1 MQHIVMILP
10 IFLILTVPCAAFPEI
25 GDEFRATIE
34 SVQIR
39 DKSGSVIGSGDV
51 GETILIQ
58 SPITINKLD
67 GYDDTMQEYT
77 YYAQIKV
84 AEKDPHVQY
93 VGVYEGVLDTD
104 GTVTAWIMWTPEQ
117 AGLYYVETYV
127 WNGMEALTNPG
138 PVLLVLIN

>member
-1 MQHIVMILP
+1 MQHIAMILP

-67 GYDDTMQEYT
+67 GYDSEYT
-77 YYAQIKV
+77 STKLSTQSLFRHQALPRIHRRIV
-84 AEKDPHVQY
+84 HVDLFLQ
-93 VGVYEGVLDTD
+93 L
-104 GTVTAWIMWTPEQ
+104 
-117 AGLYYVETYV
+117 
-127 WNGMEALTNPG
+127 
-138 PVLLVLIN
+138 

>member
-1 MQHIVMILP
+1 MSFGLQLKAYR
-10 IFLILTVPCAAFPEI
+10 FET
-25 GDEFRATIE
+25 
-34 SVQIR
+34 R
-39 DKSGSVIGSGDV
+39 DGSVIGSGDV

>member
-1 MQHIVMILP
+1 MQHIAMILP

-93 VGVYEGVLDTD
+93 VGVYEGVLDEDRNSDCVDNVKKKT
-104 GTVTAWIMWTPEQ
+104 I
-117 AGLYYVETYV
+117 
-127 WNGMEALTNPG
+127 
-138 PVLLVLIN
+138 

>member
-1 MQHIVMILP
+1 MFHVQL
-10 IFLILTVPCAAFPEI
+10 FLKSEMSFGLQLKAYRFET
-25 GDEFRATIE
+25 
-34 SVQIR
+34 R
-39 DKSGSVIGSGDV
+39 DALSSEAGIPWERRYSS
-51 GETILIQ
+51 
-58 SPITINKLD
+58 SHPITINKLD

-104 GTVTAWIMWTPEQ
+104 GIVTLWTPEQ
-117 AGLYYVETYV
+117 AASDSIMWRRTYGTE
-127 WNGMEALTNPG
+127 WRLTNPG

>member
-1 MQHIVMILP
+1 MQHIAMILP

-39 DKSGSVIGSGDV
+39 DKSGSVICGRDIQEAFNGICYRTHRRSDV

-67 GYDDTMQEYT
+67 
-77 YYAQIKV
+77 IR
-84 AEKDPHVQY
+84 
-93 VGVYEGVLDTD
+93 
-104 GTVTAWIMWTPEQ
+104 
-117 AGLYYVETYV
+117 
-127 WNGMEALTNPG
+127 
-138 PVLLVLIN
+138 